1 MAPAPEPSYFTDENA
16 LGLGKLLRREGRPN
30 VFYPGHD
37 ELPEVPL
44 GTDDLDWMEVVGER
58 GLVVVTRDRRLPVP
72 PGRAA
77 RRLAVAAS
85 WSVWLGTKRDLG
97 PRDQLALFLKHEARL
112 EREIVKKGD
121 GPWALAMSEAGRRPL
136 QLREP

>member
-1 MAPAPEPSYFTDENA
+1 MAAAPEPSYFTDENA
-16 LGLGKLLRREGRPN
+16 LGLGSCCAAREGRT

-58 GLVVVTRDRRLPVP
+58 GLVVVTRDRRIRSRRPSCVP
-72 PGRAA
+72 TGSSASGLCGSGR
-77 RRLAVAAS
+77 S
-85 WSVWLGTKRDLG
+85 GTWDRG
-97 PRDQLALFLKHEARL
+97 DQLALFLKHEARL

-121 GPWALAMSEAGRRPL
+121 GPWALAMSEAGLRPL